1 MGKSRLEQC
10 QSTKELKYETILR
23 PLCGNSS
30 ELLLFEFTGFLGHVL
45 IYSSARSC
53 WFSVIFDLYGFL
65 GFLSSSIMR
74 ISGALQSST
83 VYLCAGGQR
92 WQCLGGR
99 RHVELPGWARQR
111 GQSTWWW
118 HLSDEIRCPGRPPV
132 DAPAW
137 WWELGRCSGSGGGR
151 GATSFLNLFHGGKTW
166 KNFRT
171 SCEVYVLS
179 QVEWHHSVRINI
191 NCCAFKKGDTFCF
204 ENWKKMNSIDA
215 LSLVSLSPS
224 HRLDAAGTW
233 SSISIRYY
241 LIFKDYSKSSIWH
254 SIPTHACNALKDE
267 YLIHSH
273 VSHCLRMFIWVTW
286 YIIIYWLTDWWLMR
300 FDENCWQTVFRLK
313 LKLASEHRTRTEPPY
328 ANLIKTLCTLSCKMC
343 KSKLKQ
349 HCQILPAYK
358 DMKLETTLSELSC
371 FHSNSLDF
379 SVMSWYSGTCS
390 WHQLTM
396 WCDADQLAQVDD
408 VGNAWVAGGTH
419 GAPWMGTPIAG
430 R

>member
-1 MGKSRLEQC
+1 
-10 QSTKELKYETILR
+10 
-23 PLCGNSS
+23 
-30 ELLLFEFTGFLGHVL
+30 
-45 IYSSARSC
+45 
-53 WFSVIFDLYGFL
+53 
-65 GFLSSSIMR
+65 
-74 ISGALQSST
+74 
-83 VYLCAGGQR
+83 
-92 WQCLGGR
+92 
-99 RHVELPGWARQR
+99 
-111 GQSTWWW
+111 
-118 HLSDEIRCPGRPPV
+118 
-132 DAPAW
+132 
-137 WWELGRCSGSGGGR
+137 
-151 GATSFLNLFHGGKTW
+151 
-166 KNFRT
+166 
-171 SCEVYVLS
+171 
-179 QVEWHHSVRINI
+179 
-191 NCCAFKKGDTFCF
+191 
-204 ENWKKMNSIDA
+204 MNSIDA

-419 GAPWMGTPIAG
+419 SSLDGHTNAG
-430 R
+430 SNDIFLMKFDAQGVHLWTRQRGGGSWDEAQALQADGVRLRFRIFSMEKKHGKTLI